1 MHTKVI
7 ACIIVMYND
16 AVLKLQQH
24 SLKMKGRFSMPIE
37 GKQKALAL
45 AAHIG
50 YLFFGV
56 GYIVIPLVIYL
67 CFDGKDEFV
76 AQHAKQALM
85 AQAIFGVI
93 SAVVLALTF
102 LVVGVLLWPALFILG
117 AIWFCCSIYA
127 CFKVING
134 QEYHYPLL

>member
-1 MHTKVI
+1 
-7 ACIIVMYND
+7 
-16 AVLKLQQH
+16 
-24 SLKMKGRFSMPIE
+24 MPIE

-56 GYIVIPLVIYL
+56 GYIVIPLIIYL

-76 AQHAKQALM
+76 AKHAKQALM

-93 SAVVLALTF
+93 SAVVLALIF
-102 LVVGVLLWPALFILG
+102 LVVGVLLWPALFLLG
-117 AIWFCCSIYA
+117 AVWFCCSIIA
-127 CFKVING
+127 CFKVINEK
-134 QEYHYPLL
+134 EYHYPLDGFNPTSLAEWWPRGQNRGKKG